1 MLNAPPKQ
9 VIGNNGFGRGVE
21 LVGNEDVTRII
32 VILIPLAQNNY
43 KLDGNLTIFQF
54 CLKRVRSMRNFRA
67 IRGLILDCFGFVPI
81 MLLMR
86 VTSSSGL
93 TQHFVLFIGW
103 YMKIFLFDPRFHE
116 DMFISE
122 KKIFFLVWICS
133 RRSVV
138 AYQESKVNGREFN
151 GF

>member
-9 VIGNNGFGRGVE
+9 VIGDNGFGRGVE

-81 MLLMR
+81 ML
-86 VTSSSGL
+86 
-93 TQHFVLFIGW
+93 
-103 YMKIFLFDPRFHE
+103 FDEGHELIWFNTTLRSFYRMVHE
-116 DMFISE
+116 DIS
-122 KKIFFLVWICS
+122 V
-133 RRSVV
+133 
-138 AYQESKVNGREFN
+138 
-151 GF
+151 